1 MADIKQSDGDAG
13 KIRFTAKSNGA
24 NLWMIEHYEDIDIS
38 LSPEEARQFKDSA
51 KTAGFTVA
59 SF

>member
-1 MADIKQSDGDAG
+1 MADITQSDGDAG
-13 KIRFTAKSNGA
+13 KIRFKAKSNGA
-24 NLWMIEHYEDIDIS
+24 NLWMIDHYEEIDIS